1 MLQSDWSI
9 GTCLLRDLQTLL
21 VILEGFLELAERVER
36 VSNVAVRH
44 ALARLV
50 ACTKSKIENFQRT
63 ENAAL

>member
-1 MLQSDWSI
+1 MLRSDSSRLA
-9 GTCLLRDLQTLL
+9 CLLRDLQIFLGVRECFFEIAEIL
-21 VILEGFLELAERVER
+21 VADAD
-36 VSNVAVRH
+36 VAVRH

>member
-1 MLQSDWSI
+1 MLRSDWSI
-9 GTCLLRDLQTLL
+9 GTCLLRDLQSLFHVVECFFEIAEIL
-21 VILEGFLELAERVER
+21 VADAD
-36 VSNVAVRH
+36 VAVRH